1 MNFYLNLTPEQLSK
15 ATIHFEWF
23 NKELDLNGSD
33 LESSEEQQL
42 YRASVPVAA
51 VEMTYNVNATLYLDG
66 AEVEKDR
73 YSVAKYEN
81 RITSDKDFYDDY
93 IEKMTAELG
102 YNEKAK
108 EKYIELL
115 RLVLTMLDYGAKAQL
130 VFDCNTDNLANGGIS
145 FFSDD
150 VKSDMINSKSSYM
163 TNDLENYGLEY
174 VGTTVVYLSETTLR
188 HYYRITDQAKFNEIK
203 SGITFDGKYTVPLER
218 GELISFGLKN
228 IAASDL
234 DTQYVLKIGDSEYRY
249 SVMDYEKRVLGSN
262 YDKKHT
268 ELAGAVY
275 SFNEAANNYFV
286 SASLAAEAE
295 NGIILGDVDGD
306 GTVCISDAT
315 EIQKKLAHLPTRAF
329 NEKAADIDGNG
340 IDINDVTS
348 IQRYLAMFDNPYNIG
363 ESFDGNTQDGVT
375 EYESTLIL

>member
-1 MNFYLNLTPEQLSK
+1 M
-15 ATIHFEWF
+15 
-23 NKELDLNGSD
+23 
-33 LESSEEQQL
+33 
-42 YRASVPVAA
+42 
-51 VEMTYNVNATLYLDG
+51 
-66 AEVEKDR
+66 
-73 YSVAKYEN
+73 
-81 RITSDKDFYDDY
+81 
-93 IEKMTAELG
+93 
-102 YNEKAK
+102 
-108 EKYIELL
+108 
-115 RLVLTMLDYGAKAQL
+115 
-130 VFDCNTDNLANGGIS
+130 
-145 FFSDD
+145 
-150 VKSDMINSKSSYM
+150 
-163 TNDLENYGLEY
+163 
-174 VGTTVVYLSETTLR
+174 
-188 HYYRITDQAKFNEIK
+188 
-203 SGITFDGKYTVPLER
+203 PLER